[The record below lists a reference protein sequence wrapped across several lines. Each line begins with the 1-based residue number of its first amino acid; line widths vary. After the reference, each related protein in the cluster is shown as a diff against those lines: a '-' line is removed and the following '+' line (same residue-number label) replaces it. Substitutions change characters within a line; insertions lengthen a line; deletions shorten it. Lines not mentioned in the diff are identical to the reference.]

1 MSNFRQN
8 TDSMYDIPKRF
19 ADEIFEHCP
28 FCGVQSPDWLVKE
41 VWRLLDRDYYFK
53 CPVCESVMKAAQSDV
68 TGLSFTTA
76 SIAGLLKKQK
86 AKDNRTVYIKVEQ
99 VGNAVENREVRE
111 LSGKELPLPTLLQRS
126 AKGVQG
132 T

>member
-86 AKDNRTVYIKVEQ
+86 AKDNRTVYIKVSYLFLILFIYLRTGSHS
-99 VGNAVENREVRE
+99 VARASPMLAV
-111 LSGKELPLPTLLQRS
+111 
-126 AKGVQG
+126 
-132 T
+132 